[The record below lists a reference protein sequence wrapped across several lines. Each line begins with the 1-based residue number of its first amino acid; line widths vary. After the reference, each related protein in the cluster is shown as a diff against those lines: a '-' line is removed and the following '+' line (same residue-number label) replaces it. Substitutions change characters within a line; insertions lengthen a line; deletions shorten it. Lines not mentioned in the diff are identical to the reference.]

1 MTITGAGSFS
11 SLTASE
17 VTLRPDAFVTMQ
29 RNEYCSL
36 ASVKLMLSVA
46 VLLPVMPEFTHL
58 PLAVRYCH

>member
-1 MTITGAGSFS
+1 
-11 SLTASE
+11 
-17 VTLRPDAFVTMQ
+17 MQ

-58 PLAVRYCH
+58 PLAVRYCHWYVSPSPVASTVKLALSPILPT